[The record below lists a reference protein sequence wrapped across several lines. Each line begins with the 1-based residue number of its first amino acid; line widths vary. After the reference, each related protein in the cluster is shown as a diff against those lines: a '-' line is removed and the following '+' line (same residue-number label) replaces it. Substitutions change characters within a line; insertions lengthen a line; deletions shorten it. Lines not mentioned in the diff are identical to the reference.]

1 MGISIYTYVKK
12 TNGSEIYQFSR
23 TKTYTLNVIE
33 NKQKGNY
40 FRNIPFVSYSRLTLL
55 LTTKMPNFAKK
66 KTPIPQSDV
75 ICTNVCSVHN
85 AQLPMHKFSPIKQSA
100 NEFSYFEMSLRN
112 KRNSVVVKALEL
124 AISLF
129 VLDKEHSYLV
139 L

>member
-55 LTTKMPNFAKK
+55 LTTKMPNFAKT
-66 KTPIPQSDV
+66 KTPITQSDV
-75 ICTNVCSVHN
+75 ICTNVHN

>member
-1 MGISIYTYVKK
+1 MLLKINRKAIIL
-12 TNGSEIYQFSR
+12 EAILFS
-23 TKTYTLNVIE
+23 NF
-33 NKQKGNY
+33 Q
-40 FRNIPFVSYSRLTLL
+40 LTLQ

-66 KTPIPQSDV
+66 KTIPQSDV
-75 ICTNVCSVHN
+75 ICTNVHN
-85 AQLPMHKFSPIKQSA
+85 AQLPMHKFPPIKQSA

-129 VLDKEHSYLV
+129 GLDNEHSYLV

>member
-1 MGISIYTYVKK
+1 MGISIYTDVKK

-55 LTTKMPNFAKK
+55 LTPKMPNFAE

-75 ICTNVCSVHN
+75 ICTNVLN

-112 KRNSVVVKALEL
+112 KRNSVIVKALEL

-129 VLDKEHSYLV
+129 VLDNEHSYLV